1 MAVLGKPLTSKIT
14 CTCYELGHTW
24 TPSCKKASLDV
35 MLEVFKQAVKVYGS
49 LYAIAGIIQR
59 KNKDYFLKSFPAQLA
74 RSTIFLTTNGTL
86 FITFFCLW
94 RKVAGSFCYLATFV
108 TGIPACALALNIE
121 RKSRKLIG
129 HFYYL
134 SISFVPALTASYV
147 AILLERKSRRGL
159 LALYM
164 ANIATETLYRM
175 VVARGWFKPVPHG
188 EVILFSIASAGY
200 LYLFRKNSLP
210 KSILST
216 FSKLIGKDE
225 LPSTALSEETEK
237 QEPVPVRHNGFQ
249 QQIKQNK
256 SIQTVVR
263 WLKDQSKH
271 RLCQHKNSCI
281 YYTLKGL
288 LRNFCIGYGIQGVV
302 KVLGSLTKIVRTP
315 SALLQAIKHKDNFN
329 LGAFLGCFVAIFRA
343 VNCLLRWLRDKDDSL
358 HGMVAGFLAGWSMLW
373 YKSQTIALYAAFKL
387 AEILYFKGISKGLVP
402 YIKCAD
408 IIIYSLST
416 ALVFHAAVVEP
427 HNLRPAYWRFLLNV
441 TGNKFAMMNRQ
452 ILVPHL
458 PNAANIQ
465 PNYWPDYNLLHT
477 NLVKPPNATSVIK
490 SVIS

>member
-94 RKVAGSFCYLATFV
+94 
-108 TGIPACALALNIE
+108 
-121 RKSRKLIG
+121 
-129 HFYYL
+129 
-134 SISFVPALTASYV
+134 
-147 AILLERKSRRGL
+147 RRGL

>member
-35 MLEVFKQAVKVYGS
+35 MFEVFKQAVKVYGS
-49 LYAIAGIIQR
+49 LYAIAGVIQR

-108 TGIPACALALNIE
+108 TGIPACALALCI
-121 RKSRKLIG
+121 
-129 HFYYL
+129 
-134 SISFVPALTASYV
+134 
-147 AILLERKSRRGL
+147 ERKSRRGL

-216 FSKLIGKDE
+216 FSKLIGIEE

-249 QQIKQNK
+249 HQIKQNK

-263 WLKDQSKH
+263 WLKDQRKH

-302 KVLGSLTKIVRTP
+302 KVLGSLTKIVRRP

-408 IIIYSLST
+408 IIIYSVST

-452 ILVPHL
+452 ILVPYL

-465 PNYWPDYNLLHT
+465 PDYWPDYDLLHT
-477 NLVKPPNATSVIK
+477 NLVKPPNASSVIK

>member
-35 MLEVFKQAVKVYGS
+35 MIEVFKQAVKVYGS

-59 KNKDYFLKSFPAQLA
+59 RNKDYFLKSFPAQLA

-94 RKVAGSFCYLATFV
+94 
-108 TGIPACALALNIE
+108 
-121 RKSRKLIG
+121 RKLIG

-237 QEPVPVRHNGFQ
+237 QEPVPVRQNGFQ

-302 KVLGSLTKIVRTP
+302 KVLGSLTKIIRTP
-315 SALLQAIKHKDNFN
+315 NALLQAIKHKDNFK

-465 PNYWPDYNLLHT
+465 PNYWPDYDLLHT

>member
-35 MLEVFKQAVKVYGS
+35 MFEVFKQAVKVYGS
-49 LYAIAGIIQR
+49 LYAIAGVIQR

-94 RKVAGSFCYLATFV
+94 
-108 TGIPACALALNIE
+108 
-121 RKSRKLIG
+121 RKLIG

-216 FSKLIGKDE
+216 FSKLIGIEE

-249 QQIKQNK
+249 HQIKQNK

-263 WLKDQSKH
+263 WLKDQRKH

-302 KVLGSLTKIVRTP
+302 KVLGSLTKIVRRP

-408 IIIYSLST
+408 IIIYSVST

-452 ILVPHL
+452 ILVPYL

-465 PNYWPDYNLLHT
+465 PDYWPDYDLLHT
-477 NLVKPPNATSVIK
+477 NLVKPPNASSVIK

>member
-94 RKVAGSFCYLATFV
+94 
-108 TGIPACALALNIE
+108 
-121 RKSRKLIG
+121 RKLIG

-237 QEPVPVRHNGFQ
+237 QEPVPVRQNGFQ

-465 PNYWPDYNLLHT
+465 PNYWPDYDLLHT
-477 NLVKPPNATSVIK
+477 KLVKPPNATSVIK